1 MYYQRRLLTYFF
13 SFFFIVCVEKITDKT
28 RRRHTKETERKE
40 GARKRNDKYIH
51 THIIIFFSLYSKRAK
66 FTSTYTF
73 LLNFNGLCFFVHNSN
88 THQFIYYRFFFL
100 SKEET
105 KTCKN
110 PHTHIE
116 NRRTKRTSDKRKTI
130 HLLKPCRLASIS

>member
-51 THIIIFFSLYSKRAK
+51 TH
-66 FTSTYTF
+66 THNNF
-73 LLNFNGLCFFVHNSN
+73 LLFIFEKSQVYFYIHLLVKLQWTLFFVHNSN

-100 SKEET
+100 VK
-105 KTCKN
+105 KRQKHVRI
-110 PHTHIE
+110 HTHTSRIE
-116 NRRTKRTSDKRKTI
+116 EQKEHRTKEKQFI
-130 HLLKPCRLASIS
+130 CLNHVV